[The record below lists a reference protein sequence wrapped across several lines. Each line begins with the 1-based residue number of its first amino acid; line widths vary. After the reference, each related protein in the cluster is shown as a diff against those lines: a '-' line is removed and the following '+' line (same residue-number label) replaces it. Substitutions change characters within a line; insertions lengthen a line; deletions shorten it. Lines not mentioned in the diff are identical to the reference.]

1 MNMIKD
7 FFSSRKAQALL
18 VLSVVVLFGAKVGL
32 AQDQIVLTAEGIMA
46 YILGRAIHDNGLSKK

>member
-18 VLSVVVLFGAKVGL
+18 VLSVIVLFGAKVGL
-32 AQDQIVLTAEGIMA
+32 EQEQIVLTAEGIMA

>member
-18 VLSVVVLFGAKVGL
+18 VLSVIVLFGANVGL
-32 AQDQIVLTAEGIMA
+32 EQEQIVLTAEGIMA